1 MVCVGAISRT
11 RTPINTSSGD
21 IGQAPDQDSSE
32 IARELWQKYA
42 GGAHSTAGAFTLVQ
56 TDKFEDETM
65 GTDGARGMN
74 PQILV
79 VEFRGVKGQYGGS

>member
-1 MVCVGAISRT
+1 M
-11 RTPINTSSGD
+11 
-21 IGQAPDQDSSE
+21 
-32 IARELWQKYA
+32 
-42 GGAHSTAGAFTLVQ
+42 Q
-56 TDKFEDETM
+56 TDKFEEETM